1 MTALLKEFQP
11 IFDRIAAGA
20 LDRELNRELPY
31 EQVRWLAESGFTTLQ
46 APEAYGGQHISV
58 QQLVELLIPLAQADS
73 NLVQILHAHFGFTPL
88 HILNPQPISDWWLT
102 QIGHGKVIS
111 NGMVGGGQAEDG
123 LFTGTK
129 VYTTGA
135 LFADEMFVV
144 TGRDDQQLPIFHLI
158 NTHATGVD
166 RIDDWD
172 GIGQRLT
179 GSGTTQFNNVALHDQ
194 RQMTINTPTGL
205 LVNAL
210 VLLIHAAAQAGIAA
224 AAVDDATGFVRNRS
238 RTYGHALAEFPKDDP
253 LVQEVVGRA
262 RIHAQAAADL
272 VRITAIEFDAHL
284 QEAAVLSTD
293 DDAYWGVYGRA
304 VARVQATS
312 VSVSE
317 HVLEATQ
324 QLYEVG
330 GASIL
335 QRTHG
340 FDRHWRNARVFASH
354 NPAHYK
360 VRGLGNYQLN
370 GVIPPVDSWA
380 RPSRTLV
387 DHV

>member
-1 MTALLKEFQP
+1 MTTLLEEFQP
-11 IFDRIAAGA
+11 IFDRIAVGA
-20 LDRELNRELPY
+20 LDRELNRELPH
-31 EQVRWLAESGFTTLQ
+31 EQVRWLAETGFTKLQ
-46 APEAYGGQHISV
+46 APEAYGGQGISV
-58 QQLVELLIPLAQADS
+58 QQLVELLIPLAKADS

-88 HILNPQPISDWWLT
+88 HIFNPQPISDWWLT
-102 QIGHGKVIS
+102 QIGDGKVIS
-111 NGMVGGGQAEDG
+111 NGMVGGGQAPDG
-123 LFTGTK
+123 VFTGTK
-129 VYTTGA
+129 IYTTGA

-144 TGRDDQQLPIFHLI
+144 TGRDEQQLPIFHLI
-158 NTHATGVD
+158 NTTTAGVD
-166 RIDDWD
+166 RKDDWD

-179 GSGTTQFNNVALHDQ
+179 GSGTTEFTNVVLDAQ
-194 RQMTINTPTGL
+194 REMTINTPTGL
-205 LVNAL
+205 FTNAL

-224 AAVDDATGFVRNRS
+224 AAVEDATTFVRNRS

-272 VRITAIEFDAHL
+272 VRVTAIDFDTHL
-284 QEAAVLSTD
+284 HEAAGLSTD
-293 DDAYWGVYGRA
+293 DDAYWEVYGRA
-304 VARVQATS
+304 VSRIQATS

-335 QRTHG
+335 QRTQG

-380 RPSRTLV
+380 RPSRPLIDQV
-387 DHV
+387 

>member
-1 MTALLKEFQP
+1 MNSLVEHFQP
-11 IFDRIAAGA
+11 LFDRIADGA
-20 LDRELNRELPY
+20 LERELDRTLPY
-31 EQVRWLAESGFTTLQ
+31 EQVRWLADAGFTKLQ
-46 APEAYGGQHISV
+46 VPAAYGGQDISV
-58 QQLVELLIPLAQADS
+58 SQLVELLIPLATADS

-88 HILNPQPISDWWLT
+88 HVLNPQPISDWWLT
-102 QIGHGKVIS
+102 QVGQGNIIS
-111 NGMVGGGQAEDG
+111 NGMVGGGEANDG
-123 LFTGTK
+123 TFTGTK

-144 TGRDDQQLPIFHLI
+144 TGRDDAGMPTFHVVS
-158 NTHATGVD
+158 TAAVGVE

-179 GSGTTQFNNVALHDQ
+179 ASGTTHFNNVGLDDS
-194 RQMTINTPTGL
+194 RKMTINTPTGL
-205 LVNAL
+205 MTNAF
-210 VLLIHAAAQAGIAA
+210 VVLIHAAAQAGIAA
-224 AAVDDATGFVRNRS
+224 AAVEDAAGFVRNRS

-272 VRITAIEFDAHL
+272 VKITAQDFDVHL
-284 QEAAVLSTD
+284 REVAALSVAD
-293 DDAYWGVYGRA
+293 DTYWELYGRA
-304 VARVQATS
+304 VARVQATT

-324 QLYEVG
+324 LVYEVG

-340 FDRHWRNARVFASH
+340 FDRHWRNARVFATH

-360 VRGLGNYQLN
+360 LRGLGDYQLN
-370 GVIPPVDSWA
+370 GTIPPVDSWA
-380 RPSRTLV
+380 RPSRPFV
-387 DHV
+387 NQN